1 MKEGRERETF
11 QSQRVHLRE
20 EGTTENTRERERALF
35 CPICFPLP
43 PRGTKA
49 EQNFR
54 RIKCAGGKKEV
65 KSEILFLSS
74 KTAHH
79 LLALMLCPL
88 RAMR

>member
-1 MKEGRERETF
+1 MRLREGDNREYERERE
-11 QSQRVHLRE
+11 SVVLS
-20 EGTTENTRERERALF
+20 NLF
-35 CPICFPLP
+35 PPP